1 MHNKVNYLTLS
12 DWSIAIIVIAVVAFI
27 CAYRVAT
34 KKCKNNCKIECT
46 YNEPKEL
53 VIYLLIGSLCF
64 ITGFKLHLDQ
74 WITSLV

>member
-1 MHNKVNYLTLS
+1 MHDKVNYLTLS

-27 CAYRVAT
+27 CAYRAAT
-34 KKCKNNCKIECT
+34 NKCKNNCRIECT
-46 YNEPKEL
+46 HNEPKNL

-64 ITGFKLHLDQ
+64 ITGFKLHFDQ